1 MLDVI
6 KGTSRFKKSK
16 YPLAVNLAVL
26 GMIFIRV
33 RNILLSTLQDFYKST
48 FKSYFV
54 TYWNIMNQRH
64 EFTINYT

>member
-33 RNILLSTLQDFYKST
+33 RNILLSTLQDFY
-48 FKSYFV
+48 
-54 TYWNIMNQRH
+54 
-64 EFTINYT
+64 